1 MHYDPATAR
10 FSTHNAEE
18 QPPAAH
24 HTRLKLM

>member
-24 HTRLKLM
+24 HTR